1 MQKSLK
7 TNNKEE
13 DEWLEIWLNF
23 VLFFEDTRLE
33 DTPQYDNRLRAIMQT
48 FVEEVL
54 HFISEKNTVW
64 MYINIVFFL
73 GLPLTSFYFS
83 TDCRLNSNWI
93 SSSNCFFLMGALP
106 LALAKSSILEELAG
120 PPSLATVPWCF
131 RGTCNPWSYD
141 RGSLQYMLL
150 TGSSLPDWSQG
161 EGLG

>member
-13 DEWLEIWLNF
+13 GEWLEIWLNF
-23 VLFFEDTRLE
+23 VLFLEDTRLE

-48 FVEEVL
+48 FVEEVQHL
-54 HFISEKNTVW
+54 ISEKNTVW

-120 PPSLATVPWCF
+120 PPSLATEPWCF
-131 RGTCNPWSYD
+131 WGTCNPWSYD